1 MPNAYR
7 FIEACAL
14 LPMLYVPPSEA
25 NAILCLGTHAEKLA
39 ADCLR
44 WRDVSKVYMLSTPII
59 LRDKRVEVNLPPAG
73 SCAAVLTSPDEPAEI
88 HTAALKADGVFC
100 ASTLNLIAVSAMLR
114 QVRALFPRAVTP
126 WRDYLP
132 EPMFGAL
139 ASPRGVPTRKRSPPT
154 SARHLTDKYLP
165 CLFTFAADETPLVF
179 GPPVDKKPVTPEV
192 VRAQSA

>member
-14 LPMLYVPPSEA
+14 LPLLYVSAAEP
-25 NAILCLGTHAEKLA
+25 NTILCLGTHAEKLA

-44 WRDVSKVYMLSTPII
+44 WRDVAKVYLLSTPII
-59 LRDKRVEVNLPPAG
+59 LRDKRIEVNLPAAG

-100 ASTLNLIAVSAMLR
+100 ASTMNQIAVPAMLR
-114 QVRALFPRAVTP
+114 QVRGLFPRAVTP

-132 EPMFGAL
+132 EPIFGAL

-154 SARHLTDKYLP
+154 SARHLSDKYLP
-165 CLFTFAADETPLVF
+165 FLFTFAADETPLVF
-179 GPPVDKKPVTPEV
+179 GPPADKKAAVPEV
-192 VRAQSA
+192 PRAQPA